1 MAFVLQDVI
10 NEIEETRSLEPL
22 KKFKK
27 ENLVKVAAHYG
38 ITPAVGATKSHILN
52 LIKDHCVENDIIDE
66 VEEKPIAET
75 AEIVR
80 LKLDFEREERRLARE
95 AEKALQ
101 DAQFA
106 EAQKAREAAEAEA
119 EKARE
124 LRLAELKEA
133 RELREL
139 ELKAEQEKALLAAEI
154 EAKKEAAAREHELKM
169 AGLGKHS
176 PSDKASVFDP
186 ARNIRLVPPFQEKEV
201 DKYFAHFEK
210 VADSLNW
217 PKESWVLLLQSVLVG
232 KAQEIYGSLSV
243 EQSSNY
249 EHVKEAI
256 LKAYELVPEAYR
268 QKFRNY
274 LKYDSKTHVEFAR
287 EKENL
292 FNRWCHSKEIGQDFK
307 KLKQMVL
314 LEEFKDKV
322 RPDIRSHLDEQK
334 VEELEKAAIMADDY
348 ALTHKMSSKS
358 GNPQQK
364 RYHGSGNRENV
375 SRNMDDRKRQGKSTE
390 NVGLVSKVEPLKP
403 ISCGHCGKPGHII
416 TNCWKLGGKTPCE
429 HCGRFNH
436 KSEDCRIAKNKLQK
450 EVKPTGLTSL
460 KGLKVS
466 PFNESE
472 NSKGVKVKPLIDR
485 NSFVEK
491 NKGIKVNPL
500 HNDKSCIEDEISPN
514 TESDYMENYKPF
526 ISKGVVSLV
535 GDENSSQKVK
545 ILRDTGATQS
555 LMLDSVLPLT
565 EKSFTGANVLISGV
579 EMGVLEVPLHEV
591 NIKSSL
597 INGNIVIGMRPS
609 LPVEGISLIL
619 GNDLAGEKVM
629 VDPRV
634 VEKPRDDEETERLA
648 EKFPGIFP
656 ASVVTRSMKAKEEAI
671 KEQGKEEI
679 GLSGTFLEN
688 IDGKFEERNKEKA
701 DKALMRKE
709 SRNVKENI
717 PEKQESESK
726 SVISRQNLIE
736 EQSNDKELLDLFKIA
751 LTPVEAEKVSVGYL
765 IKDDILMRKWSPT
778 ACDNNEKGETVYQ
791 IVVPTVYR
799 REVLELAHDLPMSGH
814 LGVRKTYNR
823 VLQHFFWPGLKRD
836 VAKWCRECHTC
847 QLGGKPNQN
856 IPQAPLHPIP
866 VFDEPFSHIII
877 DCVGPL
883 PKTKSQNEFLL
894 TIMCSSTRF
903 PEAIPLRSIK
913 TNAILKALIKFFT
926 IFGLPKSIQSDQ
938 GTNFMA
944 HAFQQVMNQL
954 GIKQYKSSAYH
965 PESQGA
971 LERFH
976 QTLKTMIRMYCT
988 ENSRDWDEGVHLL
1001 LFAVRESVQE
1011 SLGFSPFELVF
1022 GHAVRGPLLLLKEKW
1037 LDEDPEKISVLK
1049 YVATFKDRLFRA
1061 GQMAKRNLQESQS
1074 KMKVWYDRKAKSR
1087 CFEPGDRVLVL
1098 FPVVGNPLQAKYSGP
1113 YKVVKKISDTNYLV
1127 KTPDRR
1133 KETQVCHINML
1144 KAYHEKPK
1152 PELVTLN
1159 NRLGL
1164 ESLTHSKD
1172 CVGQVAEKEEDT
1184 ESEVRLGNDQQPIK
1198 LQNSQIL
1205 NDLDTKLSHL
1215 PSVQRKEL
1223 AEVITQYREVFPDVP
1238 SKTNLI
1244 EHDVDVGDSAPIK
1257 QHPYR
1262 VSPMKKELL
1271 DKEVQYMLKNDI
1283 IEESQSN
1290 WSSPCILVPKHDG
1303 GFRFCT
1309 DFRKV
1314 NDKTKS
1320 DSFPI
1325 PRIADCIDQIGN
1337 AKFVS
1342 TFDMLKG
1349 YWQVPLTQR
1358 AREISAFV
1366 TPSGLYQYK
1375 VMPFG
1380 MKNAPAT
1387 FQRMVNKLVRDIDG
1401 CEGYIDD
1408 VVIYSDNWSDHIHQI
1423 KRFFQI
1429 MREAK
1434 LTINLMKSEF
1444 GKATVK
1450 YLGHIVGQGQVRP
1463 LDAKIQTIAK
1473 FPIPTS
1479 RKELARFL
1487 GMAGYYRNFCLNFS
1501 DIAAPLTNLLSK
1513 KVKFVWTDDCQ
1524 MAFDKVKLLLQ
1535 KSPVL
1540 KSPDY
1545 EKPFKLII
1553 DSSDVGT
1560 GSVLVQEASD
1570 GLDHPVSYFSK
1581 KFLKYQKNYS
1591 VVEKETLGLV
1601 LALEHFD
1608 VYLGSTPFKIKVYTD
1623 HNPLTFLKTM
1633 KNKNQRLVRWS
1644 LALQEYNLEIQH
1656 IPGSENV
1663 VADALSRCIG

>member
-1 MAFVLQDVI
+1 MAFVLQDII
-10 NEIEETRSLEPL
+10 NEIEETRSLESL

-27 ENLVKVAAHYG
+27 ENLVKVAVHYG
-38 ITPAVGATKSHILN
+38 ITPAIGATKSHILN
-52 LIKDHCVENDIIDE
+52 LIKDHCVEHDIIDE

-106 EAQKAREAAEAEA
+106 EAQRAREEAQKARD
-119 EKARE
+119 

-139 ELKAEQEKALLAAEI
+139 ELKAEAD
-154 EAKKEAAAREHELKM
+154 KEAATREHELKM
-169 AGLGKHS
+169 ASLGIHTPK
-176 PSDKASVFDP
+176 DKSSAFDP

-364 RYHGSGNRENV
+364 RYHGSGNRENI

-472 NSKGVKVKPLIDR
+472 NSKGVKVKPLINR
-485 NSFVEK
+485 NNLVEK

-500 HNDKSCIEDEISPN
+500 HNVKSCIEDEISPN

-526 ISKGVVSLV
+526 ISEGVVSLV

-565 EKSFTGANVLISGV
+565 ENSFTGANVLISGV

-597 INGNIVIGMRPS
+597 INGKIVIGMRPS

-656 ASVVTRSMKAKEEAI
+656 ASVVTRSMKAKKEAI

-688 IDGKFEERNKEKA
+688 IDVKFEERNSEKA
-701 DKALMRKE
+701 EKALMRKE

-765 IKDDILMRKWSPT
+765 IKDNILMRKWSS
-778 ACDNNEKGETVYQ
+778 
-791 IVVPTVYR
+791 
-799 REVLELAHDLPMSGH
+799 H
-814 LGVRKTYNR
+814 R
-823 VLQHFFWPGLKRD
+823 V
-836 VAKWCRECHTC
+836 
-847 QLGGKPNQN
+847 
-856 IPQAPLHPIP
+856 
-866 VFDEPFSHIII
+866 
-877 DCVGPL
+877 
-883 PKTKSQNEFLL
+883 
-894 TIMCSSTRF
+894 TI
-903 PEAIPLRSIK
+903 
-913 TNAILKALIKFFT
+913 
-926 IFGLPKSIQSDQ
+926 
-938 GTNFMA
+938 
-944 HAFQQVMNQL
+944 
-954 GIKQYKSSAYH
+954 
-965 PESQGA
+965 
-971 LERFH
+971 
-976 QTLKTMIRMYCT
+976 
-988 ENSRDWDEGVHLL
+988 
-1001 LFAVRESVQE
+1001 
-1011 SLGFSPFELVF
+1011 
-1022 GHAVRGPLLLLKEKW
+1022 GPLLLLKEKW

-1061 GQMAKRNLQESQS
+1061 GQIAKKNLEESQS

-1098 FPVVGNPLQAKYSGP
+1098 FPVAGNPLQAKYTGP

-1164 ESLTHSKD
+1164 ESPTHSKD

-1205 NDLDTKLSHL
+1205 NDLGTKLSHL
-1215 PSVQRKEL
+1215 PLVQRKEL

-1387 FQRMVNKLVRDIDG
+1387 FQRMVNKLVRNIDG

-1408 VVIYSDNWSDHIHQI
+1408 VVIFSDNWSDHIRQI
-1423 KRFFQI
+1423 ERFFQI

-1463 LDAKIQTIAK
+1463 LDAKIQTIVK
-1473 FPIPTS
+1473 YPIPTS

>member
-10 NEIEETRSLEPL
+10 NEIEETRSLDPL
-22 KKFKK
+22 KKLKK
-27 ENLVKVAAHYG
+27 ENLVKVAVHYG
-38 ITPAVGATKSHILN
+38 ITPAVGATKSHILD

-66 VEEKPIAET
+66 VEEKPTAET
-75 AEIVR
+75 AEV
-80 LKLDFEREERRLARE
+80 LKLRLEIEREERRLARE
-95 AEKALQ
+95 EAQRARDAEKALQ

-106 EAQKAREAAEAEA
+106 EAQKAREA
-119 EKARE
+119 ARE

-139 ELKAEQEKALLAAEI
+139 ELKAEREKRDLELKAEQEKALLEAE
-154 EAKKEAAAREHELKM
+154 KEAAAREHELKM
-169 AGLGKHS
+169 ASLGKHS
-176 PSDKASVFDP
+176 PSDKASAFDP

-364 RYHGSGNRENV
+364 RYHGSGNRENI

-472 NSKGVKVKPLIDR
+472 NQKGVKVKPLIDR
-485 NSFVEK
+485 NNFVEK

-526 ISKGVVSLV
+526 ISEGVVSLV

-565 EKSFTGANVLISGV
+565 ENSFTGANVLISGV

-619 GNDLAGEKVM
+619 GNDLAGERVM

-634 VEKPRDDEETERLA
+634 VEKPRDDENTGRLA

-656 ASVVTRSMKAKEEAI
+656 ASVVTRSMKAKKEAI

-701 DKALMRKE
+701 DKALMRNE

-736 EQSNDKELLDLFKIA
+736 EQSNDKELLDLFKIV
-751 LTPVEAEKVSVGYL
+751 LTPVKPEKVSVGYL
-765 IKDDILMRKWSPT
+765 IMDNILMRKWSS
-778 ACDNNEKGETVYQ
+778 
-791 IVVPTVYR
+791 
-799 REVLELAHDLPMSGH
+799 H
-814 LGVRKTYNR
+814 R
-823 VLQHFFWPGLKRD
+823 V
-836 VAKWCRECHTC
+836 
-847 QLGGKPNQN
+847 
-856 IPQAPLHPIP
+856 
-866 VFDEPFSHIII
+866 
-877 DCVGPL
+877 
-883 PKTKSQNEFLL
+883 
-894 TIMCSSTRF
+894 TI
-903 PEAIPLRSIK
+903 
-913 TNAILKALIKFFT
+913 
-926 IFGLPKSIQSDQ
+926 
-938 GTNFMA
+938 
-944 HAFQQVMNQL
+944 
-954 GIKQYKSSAYH
+954 
-965 PESQGA
+965 
-971 LERFH
+971 
-976 QTLKTMIRMYCT
+976 
-988 ENSRDWDEGVHLL
+988 
-1001 LFAVRESVQE
+1001 
-1011 SLGFSPFELVF
+1011 
-1022 GHAVRGPLLLLKEKW
+1022 GPLLLLKEKW

-1074 KMKVWYDRKAKSR
+1074 KMKVWYNRKAKSR

-1152 PELVTLN
+1152 PELVILN

-1164 ESLTHSKD
+1164 ESPTHSKD

-1205 NDLDTKLSHL
+1205 NDLGTKLSHL
-1215 PSVQRKEL
+1215 PLVQRKEL

-1290 WSSPCILVPKHDG
+1290 WSSPCILVPKHDC

-1366 TPSGLYQYK
+1366 TPSGLYDYI
-1375 VMPFG
+1375 
-1380 MKNAPAT
+1380 PARRYPIRCYPDRCV
-1387 FQRMVNKLVRDIDG
+1387 QIGVLIK
-1401 CEGYIDD
+1401 D
-1408 VVIYSDNWSDHIHQI
+1408 VVH
-1423 KRFFQI
+1423 
-1429 MREAK
+1429 
-1434 LTINLMKSEF
+1434 
-1444 GKATVK
+1444 
-1450 YLGHIVGQGQVRP
+1450 
-1463 LDAKIQTIAK
+1463 
-1473 FPIPTS
+1473 
-1479 RKELARFL
+1479 
-1487 GMAGYYRNFCLNFS
+1487 
-1501 DIAAPLTNLLSK
+1501 
-1513 KVKFVWTDDCQ
+1513 
-1524 MAFDKVKLLLQ
+1524 
-1535 KSPVL
+1535 
-1540 KSPDY
+1540 
-1545 EKPFKLII
+1545 
-1553 DSSDVGT
+1553 
-1560 GSVLVQEASD
+1560 
-1570 GLDHPVSYFSK
+1570 
-1581 KFLKYQKNYS
+1581 
-1591 VVEKETLGLV
+1591 
-1601 LALEHFD
+1601 
-1608 VYLGSTPFKIKVYTD
+1608 
-1623 HNPLTFLKTM
+1623 
-1633 KNKNQRLVRWS
+1633 
-1644 LALQEYNLEIQH
+1644 
-1656 IPGSENV
+1656 
-1663 VADALSRCIG
+1663 

>member
-10 NEIEETRSLEPL
+10 NEIEETRSLESL

-27 ENLVKVAAHYG
+27 ENLVKVAVHYG

-52 LIKDHCVENDIIDE
+52 LIKDHCVEHDIIDE

-106 EAQKAREAAEAEA
+106 EAQRAREAAREAAEAEA
-119 EKARE
+119 QRARD

-139 ELKAEQEKALLAAEI
+139 ELKAEQEKALLEAE
-154 EAKKEAAAREHELKM
+154 KEAAAREHELKM
-169 AGLGKHS
+169 ASLGIHTPK
-176 PSDKASVFDP
+176 DKSSAFDP

-364 RYHGSGNRENV
+364 RYHGSGNRENI

-436 KSEDCRIAKNKLQK
+436 KTEDCRIAKNKLQK

-472 NSKGVKVKPLIDR
+472 NQKGVKVKPLIDR
-485 NSFVEK
+485 NNFVEK

-526 ISKGVVSLV
+526 ISEGVVSLV

-565 EKSFTGANVLISGV
+565 ENSFTGANVLISGV

-619 GNDLAGEKVM
+619 GNDLAGERVM

-634 VEKPRDDEETERLA
+634 VEKPRDNEKTERLA

-656 ASVVTRSMKAKEEAI
+656 ASVVTRSMKAKKEAI

-688 IDGKFEERNKEKA
+688 IDVKFEERIKEKA
-701 DKALMRKE
+701 EKAFMRNE

-736 EQSNDKELLDLFKIA
+736 EQSNDKELLDLFKIT

-765 IKDDILMRKWSPT
+765 IRENILMRKWS
-778 ACDNNEKGETVYQ
+778 
-791 IVVPTVYR
+791 
-799 REVLELAHDLPMSGH
+799 
-814 LGVRKTYNR
+814 
-823 VLQHFFWPGLKRD
+823 
-836 VAKWCRECHTC
+836 
-847 QLGGKPNQN
+847 
-856 IPQAPLHPIP
+856 
-866 VFDEPFSHIII
+866 SH
-877 DCVGPL
+877 CV
-883 PKTKSQNEFLL
+883 
-894 TIMCSSTRF
+894 TI
-903 PEAIPLRSIK
+903 
-913 TNAILKALIKFFT
+913 
-926 IFGLPKSIQSDQ
+926 
-938 GTNFMA
+938 
-944 HAFQQVMNQL
+944 
-954 GIKQYKSSAYH
+954 
-965 PESQGA
+965 
-971 LERFH
+971 
-976 QTLKTMIRMYCT
+976 
-988 ENSRDWDEGVHLL
+988 
-1001 LFAVRESVQE
+1001 
-1011 SLGFSPFELVF
+1011 
-1022 GHAVRGPLLLLKEKW
+1022 GPLLLLKEKW

-1127 KTPDRR
+1127 KTPGRR

-1164 ESLTHSKD
+1164 ESPTHSKD

-1184 ESEVRLGNDQQPIK
+1184 ESEVRLENDQQPIK

-1205 NDLDTKLSHL
+1205 NDLGTKLSHL

-1349 YWQVPLTQR
+1349 YWQVPLTR
-1358 AREISAFV
+1358 CAREISAFV

-1408 VVIYSDNWSDHIHQI
+1408 VVIFSDNWSDHIRQI

-1463 LDAKIQTIAK
+1463 LDAKIQTIVK
-1473 FPIPTS
+1473 YPIPTS

-1560 GSVLVQEASD
+1560 GAVLVQEASD

>member
-1 MAFVLQDVI
+1 M
-10 NEIEETRSLEPL
+10 
-22 KKFKK
+22 
-27 ENLVKVAAHYG
+27 
-38 ITPAVGATKSHILN
+38 
-52 LIKDHCVENDIIDE
+52 
-66 VEEKPIAET
+66 
-75 AEIVR
+75 
-80 LKLDFEREERRLARE
+80 
-95 AEKALQ
+95 
-101 DAQFA
+101 
-106 EAQKAREAAEAEA
+106 
-119 EKARE
+119 
-124 LRLAELKEA
+124 
-133 RELREL
+133 REL

-169 AGLGKHS
+169 ASLGKQS

-186 ARNIRLVPPFQEKEV
+186 ARNIGLVPPFQEKEV

-364 RYHGSGNRENV
+364 RYHGSGNRENI

-390 NVGLVSKVEPLKP
+390 NVGLVSKVEPLKS

-472 NSKGVKVKPLIDR
+472 NLKGVKVKPLIDR
-485 NSFVEK
+485 NNFVEK

-500 HNDKSCIEDEISPN
+500 HNDKSYIEDEISPN

-526 ISKGVVSLV
+526 ISEGVVSLV
-535 GDENSSQKVK
+535 GDENSLQKVK

-565 EKSFTGANVLISGV
+565 ENSSTGANVLISGV

-634 VEKPRDDEETERLA
+634 VEKPRDDEKTERLA

-656 ASVVTRSMKAKEEAI
+656 ASVVTRSMKAKKEAI

-679 GLSGTFLEN
+679 DLSGTFLEN
-688 IDGKFEERNKEKA
+688 IDGKFEERNKEKSY
-701 DKALMRKE
+701 KALMRNE

-717 PEKQESESK
+717 PEKLESESK

-751 LTPVEAEKVSVGYL
+751 LTPVEAKKVSVGYL
-765 IKDDILMRKWSPT
+765 VKDNILMRKWSPT
-778 ACDNNEKGETVYQ
+778 ECDNSEKGETVYQ
-791 IVVPTVYR
+791 IVVPTVHR

-814 LGVRKTYNR
+814 LGVRKTHNR

-866 VFDEPFSHIII
+866 AFDEPFSHIII

-913 TNAILKALIKFFT
+913 TNTILKALIKFFT
-926 IFGLPKSIQSDQ
+926 LFGLPKSIQSDQ

-976 QTLKTMIRMYCT
+976 QTLKTMIKMYCI
-988 ENSRDWDEGVHLL
+988 ENSKDWDEGVHLL

-1061 GQMAKRNLQESQS
+1061 GQIAKRNLQESQS

-1144 KAYHEKPK
+1144 KAYHETPK

-1164 ESLTHSKD
+1164 ESPMHSKD

-1184 ESEVRLGNDQQPIK
+1184 ESEVRLENDQQPIK

-1205 NDLDTKLSHL
+1205 NDLGTKLSHL

-1271 DKEVQYMLKNDI
+1271 DKEVQYMLENDI

-1358 AREISAFV
+1358 AHEISAFV

-1408 VVIYSDNWSDHIHQI
+1408 VVIFSDNWSDHVRQI
-1423 KRFFQI
+1423 KCFFQI

-1463 LDAKIQTIAK
+1463 LDAKIQTIVK
-1473 FPIPTS
+1473 YPIPTS

-1487 GMAGYYRNFCLNFS
+1487 GMAGYYRNFCLNFL

-1524 MAFDKVKLLLQ
+1524 VAFDKVKLLLQ

-1560 GSVLVQEASD
+1560 GSVLAQEASD

-1623 HNPLTFLKTM
+1623 YNPLTFLKTM
-1633 KNKNQRLVRWS
+1633 KNKNPRLVRWS

>member
-1 MAFVLQDVI
+1 M
-10 NEIEETRSLEPL
+10 T
-22 KKFKK
+22 
-27 ENLVKVAAHYG
+27 
-38 ITPAVGATKSHILN
+38 
-52 LIKDHCVENDIIDE
+52 KDHCVENNIIDE

-95 AEKALQ
+95 EAQRAREAAEAEAQKARDAEKALQ

-106 EAQKAREAAEAEA
+106 QA

-139 ELKAEQEKALLAAEI
+139 ELKAEKEKALLEAE
-154 EAKKEAAAREHELKM
+154 KEAAAREHELKM
-169 AGLGKHS
+169 ASLGKPS
-176 PSDKASVFDP
+176 LSDKASVFDP
-186 ARNIRLVPPFQEKEV
+186 ARNIRIVPPFQEKEV

-210 VADSLNW
+210 VADRLNW

-348 ALTHKMSSKS
+348 VLTHKMSSKS

-364 RYHGSGNRENV
+364 RYHGSGNRENI

-485 NSFVEK
+485 NHFVEK

-500 HNDKSCIEDEISPN
+500 HNVKSCIEDEICPN

-526 ISKGVVSLV
+526 ISEGVVSLV

-565 EKSFTGANVLISGV
+565 ENSFTGANVLISGV

-634 VEKPRDDEETERLA
+634 VEKPRDDENTERLA

-656 ASVVTRSMKAKEEAI
+656 ASVVTRSMKAKKEGI

-688 IDGKFEERNKEKA
+688 IDVKFEERNKEKA
-701 DKALMRKE
+701 DKALMRNE

-717 PEKQESESK
+717 PEKPESESR

-736 EQSNDKELLDLFKIA
+736 NQSNDKELLDLFKIA
-751 LTPVEAEKVSVGYL
+751 LTPVEAKKVSVGYL
-765 IKDDILMRKWSPT
+765 VKDNILMRKWSPT
-778 ACDNNEKGETVYQ
+778 ECDNSEKGEIVYQ
-791 IVVPTVYR
+791 IVVPTVHR

-814 LGVRKTYNR
+814 LGVRKTHNR
-823 VLQHFFWPGLKRD
+823 ILQHFFWPGLKRD
-836 VAKWCRECHTC
+836 VAKWCKECHTC

-866 VFDEPFSHIII
+866 AFDEPFSHIII

-883 PKTKSQNEFLL
+883 PKTKSQNEYLL

-913 TNAILKALIKFFT
+913 TNTILKALIKFFT
-926 IFGLPKSIQSDQ
+926 LFGLPKSIQSDQ

-954 GIKQYKSSAYH
+954 GIKQCKSSAYH
-965 PESQGA
+965 PESQRA

-976 QTLKTMIRMYCT
+976 QTLKTMIKMYCI
-988 ENSRDWDEGVHLL
+988 ENSKDWDEGVHLL

-1061 GQMAKRNLQESQS
+1061 GQIAKRNLQESQS

-1152 PELVTLN
+1152 PELMILN

-1164 ESLTHSKD
+1164 ESPTHSKD
-1172 CVGQVAEKEEDT
+1172 CVGQKAEKEEDT

-1205 NDLDTKLSHL
+1205 NDLGTKLSHL
-1215 PSVQRKEL
+1215 PLVQRKEL

-1271 DKEVQYMLKNDI
+1271 DKEVQYMLKNNI

-1325 PRIADCIDQIGN
+1325 PRIADCID
-1337 AKFVS
+1337 
-1342 TFDMLKG
+1342 
-1349 YWQVPLTQR
+1349 
-1358 AREISAFV
+1358 
-1366 TPSGLYQYK
+1366 
-1375 VMPFG
+1375 
-1380 MKNAPAT
+1380 
-1387 FQRMVNKLVRDIDG
+1387 
-1401 CEGYIDD
+1401 
-1408 VVIYSDNWSDHIHQI
+1408 
-1423 KRFFQI
+1423 
-1429 MREAK
+1429 
-1434 LTINLMKSEF
+1434 
-1444 GKATVK
+1444 
-1450 YLGHIVGQGQVRP
+1450 
-1463 LDAKIQTIAK
+1463 
-1473 FPIPTS
+1473 
-1479 RKELARFL
+1479 
-1487 GMAGYYRNFCLNFS
+1487 
-1501 DIAAPLTNLLSK
+1501 
-1513 KVKFVWTDDCQ
+1513 
-1524 MAFDKVKLLLQ
+1524 
-1535 KSPVL
+1535 
-1540 KSPDY
+1540 
-1545 EKPFKLII
+1545 
-1553 DSSDVGT
+1553 
-1560 GSVLVQEASD
+1560 
-1570 GLDHPVSYFSK
+1570 
-1581 KFLKYQKNYS
+1581 
-1591 VVEKETLGLV
+1591 
-1601 LALEHFD
+1601 
-1608 VYLGSTPFKIKVYTD
+1608 
-1623 HNPLTFLKTM
+1623 
-1633 KNKNQRLVRWS
+1633 
-1644 LALQEYNLEIQH
+1644 
-1656 IPGSENV
+1656 
-1663 VADALSRCIG
+1663 

>member
-22 KKFKK
+22 KKLKK
-27 ENLVKVAAHYG
+27 ENLIKVAAHYG
-38 ITPAVGATKSHILN
+38 ITPAIGATKSHILD
-52 LIKDHCVENDIIDE
+52 LIKEHCVENNIIDE

-75 AEIVR
+75 AEIVK

-95 AEKALQ
+95 AEKA
-101 DAQFA
+101 
-106 EAQKAREAAEAEA
+106 AREE
-119 EKARE
+119 ARE

-139 ELKAEQEKALLAAEI
+139 ELKAEAD
-154 EAKKEAAAREHELKM
+154 KEAAAREHELKM
-169 AGLGKHS
+169 AGLGIHS
-176 PSDKASVFDP
+176 PKDKASAFDP

-292 FNRWCHSKEIGQDFK
+292 FNRWCHSKEVGQDFK

-364 RYHGSGNRENV
+364 RYHGSGNRENI

-466 PFNESE
+466 PFYESE

-485 NSFVEK
+485 NNLVEK

-500 HNDKSCIEDEISPN
+500 HNDKSCIEDKISPN
-514 TESDYMENYKPF
+514 KESDYMENYKPF
-526 ISKGVVSLV
+526 ISEGVVSLV

-565 EKSFTGANVLISGV
+565 ENSFTGANVLISGV

-656 ASVVTRSMKAKEEAI
+656 ASVVTRSMKAKKEAI

-688 IDGKFEERNKEKA
+688 IDVKFEERNKEKA
-701 DKALMRKE
+701 DKALMRNE

-765 IKDDILMRKWSPT
+765 IKDNIMMRKWST
-778 ACDNNEKGETVYQ
+778 HHV
-791 IVVPTVYR
+791 
-799 REVLELAHDLPMSGH
+799 
-814 LGVRKTYNR
+814 
-823 VLQHFFWPGLKRD
+823 
-836 VAKWCRECHTC
+836 
-847 QLGGKPNQN
+847 
-856 IPQAPLHPIP
+856 
-866 VFDEPFSHIII
+866 
-877 DCVGPL
+877 
-883 PKTKSQNEFLL
+883 
-894 TIMCSSTRF
+894 TIR
-903 PEAIPLRSIK
+903 
-913 TNAILKALIKFFT
+913 
-926 IFGLPKSIQSDQ
+926 
-938 GTNFMA
+938 
-944 HAFQQVMNQL
+944 
-954 GIKQYKSSAYH
+954 
-965 PESQGA
+965 
-971 LERFH
+971 
-976 QTLKTMIRMYCT
+976 
-988 ENSRDWDEGVHLL
+988 
-1001 LFAVRESVQE
+1001 
-1011 SLGFSPFELVF
+1011 
-1022 GHAVRGPLLLLKEKW
+1022 PLLLLKEKW

-1061 GQMAKRNLQESQS
+1061 GQIAKRNLQESQS

-1127 KTPDRR
+1127 KTPGRR
-1133 KETQVCHINML
+1133 KETQVCHIIML

-1164 ESLTHSKD
+1164 ESPTHSKD
-1172 CVGQVAEKEEDT
+1172 CVGQVAEKEDYT
-1184 ESEVRLGNDQQPIK
+1184 ESEIRLENDQQPIK

-1205 NDLDTKLSHL
+1205 NDLGTKLSHL

-1408 VVIYSDNWSDHIHQI
+1408 VVIFSDNWSDHIRQI
-1423 KRFFQI
+1423 ERFFQI

-1463 LDAKIQTIAK
+1463 LDAKIQTIIK

-1501 DIAAPLTNLLSK
+1501 EIAAPLTNLLSK

-1524 MAFDKVKLLLQ
+1524 LAFDKVKLLLQ